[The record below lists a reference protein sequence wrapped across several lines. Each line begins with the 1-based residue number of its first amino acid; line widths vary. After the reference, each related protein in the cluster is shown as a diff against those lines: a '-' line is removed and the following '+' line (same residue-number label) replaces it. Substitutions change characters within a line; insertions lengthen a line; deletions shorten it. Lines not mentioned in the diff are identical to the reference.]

1 MERAW
6 LSQARNAYPS
16 GVGYRL
22 LADLTMLVHFTFLA
36 FVVFGG
42 FLAWN
47 WPRVIWSH
55 LLTAAWG
62 FATILFS
69 IRCPLTDVED
79 WARTRAGEA
88 KLTGTGFIDHYIEG
102 VLYPQEYTRLIQAAA
117 AVVVLG
123 SWLGLVMRRRSQQLP
138 AGLAP

>member
-6 LSQARNAYPS
+6 LSRARNAYAS

-55 LLTAAWG
+55 LLTA
-62 FATILFS
+62 T
-69 IRCPLTDVED
+69 
-79 WARTRAGEA
+79 
-88 KLTGTGFIDHYIEG
+88 
-102 VLYPQEYTRLIQAAA
+102 
-117 AVVVLG
+117 
-123 SWLGLVMRRRSQQLP
+123 
-138 AGLAP
+138 

>member
-55 LLTAAWG
+55 LLTA
-62 FATILFS
+62 T
-69 IRCPLTDVED
+69 
-79 WARTRAGEA
+79 
-88 KLTGTGFIDHYIEG
+88 
-102 VLYPQEYTRLIQAAA
+102 
-117 AVVVLG
+117 
-123 SWLGLVMRRRSQQLP
+123 
-138 AGLAP
+138 

>member
-1 MERAW
+1 
-6 LSQARNAYPS
+6 
-16 GVGYRL
+16 
-22 LADLTMLVHFTFLA
+22 MLVHFTFLA

-42 FLAWN
+42 FLACN

-69 IRCPLTDVED
+69 TRCPLTDVED
-79 WARTRAGEA
+79 WARARAGEA
-88 KLTGTGFIDHYIEG
+88 ELTGTGFIDHYIEG
-102 VLYPQEYTRLIQAAA
+102 VLYPPEYTRLIQAAA

-123 SWLGLVMRRRSQQLP
+123 SWLGVVMRRRSQHLP